1 MKAFL
6 AKYKWKLLCAFVL
19 LVIVVPVAI
28 NCLFKIKSPYNFF
41 VAEWGAGDVLAFYGA
56 MLASATTI
64 IGVYISIEYA
74 QRNYRVDEANRV
86 RPYFALTHYR
96 ARSKA
101 NLLVMPDFNPVDEDA
116 DEPLQSSY
124 EEYKVQR
131 VYVII
136 KKEEI
141 LYMGELPKEL
151 KKQVKFSGYERSNS
165 NNGIQI
171 RRRRD
176 YISLPFDAVNVG
188 NGAATNT
195 MIAVYKEGGE
205 FKGINLYTIKQ
216 EDAFYFHIYY
226 YNPDAVAGDSYII
239 ELRYNDILGN
249 HYSQKY
255 PLTVIKNAGT
265 ERPSATIDF
274 TGKQEKTDMD
284 TEEKWHGETTHGIAG
299 HNGAEHR

>member
-1 MKAFL
+1 MRAFL

-41 VAEWGAGDVLAFYGA
+41 VAEWEAGDVLAFYGA

-141 LYMGELPKEL
+141 LYMGELPEEQ
-151 KKQVKFSGYERSNS
+151 KKRVEFSGYEWSNS
-165 NNGIQI
+165 NDGTQVLQVH
-171 RRRRD
+171 D
-176 YISLPFDAVNVG
+176 YISLPFDAENVG

-195 MIAVYKEGGE
+195 MIAVYKEGGDR
-205 FKGINLYTIKQ
+205 KGTNLYTVKQ
-216 EDAFYFHIYY
+216 DDTFYFHVFCDDI
-226 YNPDAVAGDSYII
+226 DAVAGNSYVI
-239 ELRYNDILGN
+239 ELLYDDILGN
-249 HYSQKY
+249 HYSQNY
-255 PLTVIKNAGT
+255 PLTFIKNAGT
-265 ERPSATIDF
+265 RRPSATIDF

-284 TEEKWHGETTHGIAG
+284 TEEK
-299 HNGAEHR
+299 